1 MFNPY
6 YLLRPSVV
14 LRILLT
20 VTDRIKSLLSRVFL
34 PCLFISLQE
43 VILYSLLV
51 VGYKSQV
58 DLLLFLLVA
67 FDVTYGCKDSV
78 GIFFRS
84 LGFGFRPTSAFASAT
99 ALVVTQGY
107 CIRLCHCHSLCCF
120 LVSFCIS
127 ASLRLLFKSLPF
139 HVKSPRCL
147 FK

>member
-1 MFNPY
+1 M
-6 YLLRPSVV
+6 

-20 VTDRIKSLLSRVFL
+20 VTDRIKSLLFRVFL
-34 PCLFISLQE
+34 SCLFILLQE
-43 VILYSLLV
+43 VTLYSLLV

-67 FDVTYGCKDSV
+67 FDVTYSCKDSV

-107 CIRLCHCHSLCCF
+107 FYSPLPLP
-120 LVSFCIS
+120 LT
-127 ASLRLLFKSLPF
+127 LLFSRVFLHKCFAQITL
-139 HVKSPRCL
+139 
-147 FK
+147 

>member
-1 MFNPY
+1 MSNPY

-34 PCLFISLQE
+34 SCLFISLQE
-43 VILYSLLV
+43 VTLYSLLV

-99 ALVVTQGY
+99 ALVVSGY
-107 CIRLCHCHSLCCF
+107 PRATFIHLCHCHSLCCF
-120 LVSFCIS
+120 LVSFCVV
-127 ASLRLLFKSLPF
+127 LRSGNQVLANGLPF
-139 HVKSPRCL
+139 SR
-147 FK
+147 

>member
-1 MFNPY
+1 MSNPY

-34 PCLFISLQE
+34 SCLFISLQE

-99 ALVVTQGY
+99 VLVVTQG
-107 CIRLCHCHSLCCF
+107 L
-120 LVSFCIS
+120 
-127 ASLRLLFKSLPF
+127 LLFTFAIATPSVVFSCLFAFVLRSGNQVLANGLPF
-139 HVKSPRCL
+139 SR
-147 FK
+147 